1 MTGNGPAFDKKPSY
15 VSDVRFSRA
24 LSRDNKSTAILFD
37 DFFVSILPGGP
48 PVASRSLSIGF
59 PLVETVSEAELAIDV
74 RGAAF
79 FEGSTNGTCVFRLL
93 GTTHVLDPLVGQDDE
108 TTGNFVKSLR
118 VRVPVGSEDLRMTL
132 VVLVEQARTSSP
144 DRRL

>member
-1 MTGNGPAFDKKPSY
+1 MA
-15 VSDVRFSRA
+15 
-24 LSRDNKSTAILFD
+24 
-37 DFFVSILPGGP
+37 GGP

-59 PLVETVSEAELAIDV
+59 PLIETVSEAELAIDV

-118 VRVPVGSEDLRMTL
+118 VRVPVGSEDLRMAL
-132 VVLVEQARTSSP
+132 VILVEQGANKQPGQASLTLDSLDLSIGP
-144 DRRL
+144 PGAE